1 MWIVVNGSRREVPDR
16 ASLTDLLADLDLDP
30 RGLAAAVNGR
40 VVPRD
45 DHPRFTLSD
54 GDRVELIRAVGGG

>member
-1 MWIVVNGSRREVPDR
+1 MRIVVNGSPREAPDR
-16 ASLTDLLADLDLDP
+16 ASLADLLAGLGLDP
-30 RGLAAAVNGR
+30 RGLAAAVNGC

-45 DHPRFTLSD
+45 DHPRFALSE